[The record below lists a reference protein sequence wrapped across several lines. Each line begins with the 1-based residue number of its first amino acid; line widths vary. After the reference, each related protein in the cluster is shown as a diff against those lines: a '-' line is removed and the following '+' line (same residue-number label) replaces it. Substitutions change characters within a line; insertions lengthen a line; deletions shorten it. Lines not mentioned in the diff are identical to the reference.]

1 MRSFLNFKVRL
12 SRQYYCAA
20 HIMYEY
26 ALGENET
33 FLQQFHREAWLEEA
47 ADGYV
52 II

>member
-1 MRSFLNFKVRL
+1 MRSFVNFKVRL

-20 HIMYEY
+20 HIMY
-26 ALGENET
+26 ALGENKK

-52 II
+52 KR